1 MKKIKICGIRRTEDV
16 EYINEYKPDYMGFI
30 FADTRRYIS
39 PEKARILSE
48 KIDKNILKVG
58 VFVNEDVEKVASIAS
73 EGTIDIIQLHGDED
87 AQYISKLRTRL
98 NKGFSE
104 CVDKQKSEEFDGKD
118 VEDSKK
124 VQIIK
129 AVRVQTTEDILKA
142 DKLDVDYLLL
152 DTYRKGIYG
161 GTGESF
167 GWELIPV
174 HLEHKYFLAGG
185 IDATNLKDALKTGC
199 YGVDISGGVET
210 DGVKD
215 KEKVR
220 EVIFYLKADP

>member
-1 MKKIKICGIRRTEDV
+1 MVRNMKKIKICGIRRPEDV

-39 PEKARILSE
+39 PEYAKSLSE

-58 VFVNEDVEKVASIAS
+58 VFVNEDIKKVASIAS

-87 AQYISKLRTRL
+87 EEYISKLRML
-98 NKGFSE
+98 L
-104 CVDKQKSEEFDGKD
+104 DGA
-118 VEDSKK
+118 
-124 VQIIK
+124 QIIK
-129 AVRVQTTEDILKA
+129 AVRVQTTEDILNA

-167 GWELIPV
+167 GWELIPDY
-174 HLEHKYFLAGG
+174 LEHKYFLAGG